1 MTDQERRTRV
11 DDLSPKRSM
20 AQGSSAKSDHVV
32 DINLD
37 LDPDLMLEVD
47 IPLDNTDRTP
57 STHSRRTSA
66 RTKSGSRKVMSAGN
80 DKNCQSAR
88 SHVYIKTRARPMK
101 PHEVIKKTN
110 VCKINWLC
118 LNFKV
123 NVSCLISRS
132 QLTSAWRMLL
142 IPVSLKAEK

>member
-1 MTDQERRTRV
+1 MTDQEKRTRV
-11 DDLSPKRSM
+11 DDLSPKRSV

-47 IPLDNTDRTP
+47 IPLDNTDRTQ

-66 RTKSGSRKVMSAGN
+66 RTKSVSRKVMSAGN

-101 PHEVIKKTN
+101 PHEVKRPIFVTLTA
-110 VCKINWLC
+110 WLHMC
-118 LNFKV
+118 L
-123 NVSCLISRS
+123 
-132 QLTSAWRMLL
+132 
-142 IPVSLKAEK
+142 

>member
-1 MTDQERRTRV
+1 M
-11 DDLSPKRSM
+11 DDLSPKRSV

-57 STHSRRTSA
+57 STHSHSRRTSA

-101 PHEVIKKTN
+101 PHEVIKKTK

-123 NVSCLISRS
+123 NVSCLINLS
-132 QLTSAWRMLL
+132 
-142 IPVSLKAEK
+142 